1 MKFGGDDVGGNI
13 VKSDERYI
21 VKDNTE
27 LKNLV
32 VSSTL
37 LYRGQSTG
45 GHKHEGQEEV
55 YFFKQGWG
63 EMELD
68 GDRFKVNAGDM
79 VLIKDG
85 VFHRVHNTGDMNMYF
100 VCVFDGGRK
109 H

>member
-1 MKFGGDDVGGNI
+1 MKFGGDDVGGQV
-13 VKSDERYI
+13 VKSNETYV

-27 LKNLV
+27 LENLV
-32 VSSTL
+32 VSSTT
-37 LYRGQSTG
+37 LYRGKSTS
-45 GHKHEGQEEV
+45 GHKHPGQEEV

-68 GDRFKVNAGDM
+68 GDRFAVHAGDM
-79 VLIKDG
+79 ILVKDG

-100 VCVFDGGRK
+100 VCVFQGTRN